1 MSSTFQDSKKF
12 RKKNSSEDLAEV
24 EEEPLQRRISQNIFL
39 KLKGIAARS
48 KFHHHT
54 MKKTY
59 STYSV
64 PFCFRRIY
72 PGKDL

>member
-1 MSSTFQDSKKF
+1 VDSVP
-12 RKKNSSEDLAEV
+12 EPDPGDGGEQAE
-24 EEEPLQRRISQNIFL
+24 RRISQNLFL
-39 KLKGIAARS
+39 KLKGIAAKS
-48 KFHHHT
+48 KFHYHT

-72 PGKDL
+72 TGVNVAILCNL